1 MPEVQRH
8 PEVLLLMG
16 PPGAGKGTQS
26 EKLARARALTKLST
40 GDMLRDHVRRG
51 TPLGERAKR
60 IMEAG
65 ELVPDELIVSMVRDA
80 LSQDEVRV
88 LLDGFPRTDVQAG
101 ALDALL
107 SELDAAMTAAVLL
120 EVDENEL
127 TGRLLRRAHKEGR
140 VDDNETTIRKRM
152 KVYQEQTQPL
162 VDYYEA
168 RGKLR
173 RVNGQGG
180 VEEVFARISEALP

>member
-1 MPEVQRH
+1 MPNQ
-8 PEVLLLMG
+8 EVLLLMG

-26 EKLARARALTKLST
+26 EKLARARSLTKLST

-60 IMEAG
+60 VMEAG

-80 LSQDEVRV
+80 LTEEEVRV

-120 EVDENEL
+120 EVDEAEL
-127 TGRLLRRAHKEGR
+127 AGRLLKRAHEEGR

-162 VDYYEA
+162 VNYYEA

-180 VEEVFARISEALP
+180 VEEVFARISEVLP

>member
-1 MPEVQRH
+1 
-8 PEVLLLMG
+8 MG

-26 EKLARARALTKLST
+26 EKLARARSLTKLST

-51 TPLGERAKR
+51 TPLGEQAKR

-80 LSQDEVRV
+80 LGQEEVRV

-107 SELDAAMTAAVLL
+107 GELDAAMTAAVLL
-120 EVDENEL
+120 EVEENEL
-127 TGRLLRRAHKEGR
+127 AQRLLKRAHEEGR

-152 KVYQEQTQPL
+152 RVYQEQTQPL
-162 VDYYEA
+162 VDYYGA

-173 RVNGQGG
+173 RVNGEGS
-180 VEEVFARISEALP
+180 VEEVFARISEVLP